1 MSTNPT
7 NPLIPV
13 LDLAHGQA
21 VHAIGG
27 RRKEYRPVES
37 VLAPGQSGNAMALAR
52 AYRRL
57 GATQCYVADLDAIQ
71 EKGLQ
76 SKLLGTLAD
85 PVEGFGPGLLVDAG
99 AAGIVGVKDLLDLG
113 MGQVIAGLESLDAW
127 SDLEKMVGLAGS
139 DRVLF
144 SLDLYQGRPL
154 HHLDTGPRLERI
166 APEELVDRVVSI
178 GVAGLIVIDLA
189 DVGSGAGPSTGPLIQ
204 QLQAKSELPLYAGG
218 GVRDRRDVQALLDA
232 GARGVLIG
240 TAIHQGFQIQDFRF
254 KISD

>member
-1 MSTNPT
+1 MST

-27 RRKEYRPVES
+27 RREEYRLVES
-37 VLAPGQSGNAMALAR
+37 VLTPGQSGNAMALAR
-52 AYRRL
+52 AYRERL

-76 SKLLGTLAD
+76 SKLIGTLAD

-99 AAGIVGVKDLLDLG
+99 AAGIAGVKDLLALG
-113 MGQVIAGLESLDAW
+113 VAQVIAGLESLDAW

-144 SLDLYQGRPL
+144 SLDLHQGRPIY
-154 HHLDTGPRLERI
+154 HLDTGPRLERI
-166 APEELVDRVVSI
+166 SPEELVDRAVSI
-178 GVAGLIVIDLA
+178 GIAGLIVIDLA
-189 DVGSGAGPSTGPLIQ
+189 DVGSAAGPSTGPLIQ
-204 QLQAKSELPLYAGG
+204 QLQVKYGLPLYAGG

-232 GARGVLIG
+232 GARGVLMG
-240 TAIHQGFQIQDFRF
+240 TAIHRGLRSQDFRF
-254 KISD
+254 EISD

>member
-37 VLAPGQSGNAMALAR
+37 VLTPGQSGNAMALAR
-52 AYRRL
+52 AYRERL

-99 AAGIVGVKDLLDLG
+99 TAGIAGVKDLLDLG

-144 SLDLYQGRPL
+144 SLDLHQGRPV

-166 APEELVDRVVSI
+166 SPEELVDRVVSI

-204 QLQAKSELPLYAGG
+204 QLQAKYELPLYAGG
-218 GVRDRRDVQALLDA
+218 GVRDRGDVQALLGA

-240 TAIHQGFQIQDFRF
+240 TAIHRGFQI
-254 KISD
+254 